1 MADNLQPSTRTGW
14 LWWLA
19 GLITAIA
26 GALIYFIQQ
35 DAGNIAAR
43 EQINLVLLIS
53 SVLVGIC
60 IISATS
66 HWWMKR

>member
-1 MADNLQPSTRTGW
+1 MADKLQPSPRTGW

-19 GLITAIA
+19 CLIAATA
-26 GALIYFIQQ
+26 GTLIYFIQQ
-35 DAGNIAAR
+35 DAGNISAR